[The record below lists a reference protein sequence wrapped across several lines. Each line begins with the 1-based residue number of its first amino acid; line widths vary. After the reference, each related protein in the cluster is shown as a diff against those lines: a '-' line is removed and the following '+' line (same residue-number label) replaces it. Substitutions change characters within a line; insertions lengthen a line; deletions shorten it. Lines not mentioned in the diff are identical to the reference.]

1 LFVVLEDRF
10 MTARA
15 SRLLL
20 FLFLTAASV
29 LPAAAQTTLGRVVGV
44 VRDDSGAILPGANVV
59 LESRATGAAIDT
71 ISQSDGAFI
80 FPQVRPGYYT
90 VKIDLTGFKPVTYNE
105 VKVDPGQEYSLT
117 AKLAVGGLNEAI
129 QVTAGVDLVHTTTP
143 EVTTTVRQEQIL
155 ELPLNARNPIEL
167 IRLQAGVPGMAA
179 RNSTAIN
186 GGRPTWTQTTQD
198 GINIQDNYIRTNSLD
213 FVPNRPTSDIVGE
226 FTIVTNTQGVDA
238 AGGAS
243 QVRMITPSGTNELH
257 GSVYEFNRHS
267 KFSANSWF
275 NNRDKLEKPYLN
287 RNQWGGRAGGP
298 IVRGKLFFFGYYE
311 KFSQKN
317 EATPNDIIPATD
329 DYLQGVFRY
338 RSPTGPNDVRSV
350 NLLQLS
356 GLRLD
361 TAVQQRISS
370 LMRPASSVNNQD
382 VGDGLNRAGFRF
394 NQEDITTRHYVGGR
408 FDYNLSA
415 AHQFEGTFT
424 RLSDV
429 DDRTDLDTIHEK
441 PLVFTSSVTR
451 FFVGAWRWTATSRL
465 QNELRAGGNLA
476 PVAFESTEDFGDT
489 IFNMPG
495 VNGTTTAALTNPIA
509 TFQPQG
515 RDTRTYQ
522 FIDTATFVTGDH
534 TLQFGGSLQQVKVEP
549 YNFASRFPTVTFGFS
564 AAAPA
569 AVQLT
574 ATQFP
579 GGISANDL
587 ATANAHLAYVAGI
600 VSSLAQTFQVQDR
613 TSGFVGGIPDERNFT
628 FNNTNVYLQ
637 DNWRV
642 KPGLTIRGGL
652 KWEYFSPLR
661 EDANLLLLPTQAS
674 GQSTLDALL
683 NPAGTVDFVNG
694 GMYRGDRNNFGPT
707 IGFAWDPSKNGRT
720 AVRGAYTLAFVNED
734 TITVARN
741 AAIGNSGLSTAVT
754 LANQYAPLA
763 GGAPVIPTPAFIVPR
778 SYAQQLGLSLTSA
791 AFGIDSEIKQPRVH
805 QFNLSVEREIGFDM
819 AVEARYVGTLGR
831 GIWRGV
837 DYNQVS
843 SQGAFL
849 EDFVRARSNGFLALA
864 AGQGFNPAFNAALAG
879 SQPLSYITQFG
890 GGNLANATVRSNI
903 QTGQAGALADFYLSS
918 SGAAVAATARQAFYG
933 NPGIYAADAVVNG
946 GSTDYHA
953 LQIETRRRF
962 KNGVFWQANY
972 TFSKNLSDSNG
983 TQQARFEPFI
993 DNARP
998 GIERTRSEFHVTHVL
1013 NANAIWELPFG
1024 EGHRFMD
1031 RGGLANAL
1039 AGGWQI
1045 SGIAHWQSGIP
1056 FSILAARGTFNRTG
1070 RSAGNMAVTDLTRDE
1085 IQALIGIFKQPD
1097 GRVFFIDPKV
1107 IDPATGR
1114 AVGTDTLGNGSTF
1127 AGQVFF
1133 NPAAGQIG
1141 TLQRLSLDSPGIFQ
1155 LDLSLSKRQRIGGRY
1170 SAEFKIEAFNV
1181 FNSPIFDFADTDIN
1195 STSFGRVTQ
1204 LEPNSTGSRVLQL
1217 ALKFNF

>member
-1 LFVVLEDRF
+1 

-15 SRLLL
+15 SRLLQFV
-20 FLFLTAASV
+20 FLSSFLAAATAA
-29 LPAAAQTTLGRVVGV
+29 PALAQSTLGRVVGI
-44 VRDDSGAILPGANVV
+44 VRDGSGAVMPGASVV
-59 LESRATGAAIDT
+59 LESRATGAVIET
-71 ISQSDGAFI
+71 TSQADGAFI

-90 VKIDLTGFKPVTYNE
+90 VKIDLTGFKPVTYND
-105 VKVDPGQEYSLT
+105 VKVDPGQEYSL
-117 AKLAVGGLNEAI
+117 AAALEIGGLSEAV

-143 EVTTTVRQEQIL
+143 EVTNTVRQEQIL

-198 GINIQDNYIRTNSLD
+198 GINIQDNFIRTNSLD

-243 QVRMITPSGTNELH
+243 QVRMITPSGSNELH
-257 GSVYEFNRHS
+257 GSIYEFNRHS
-267 KFSANSWF
+267 KLSANSWF
-275 NNRDKLEKPYLN
+275 NNRDKLPKPYLN

-298 IVRGKLFFFGYYE
+298 ILKGKLFYFGYYE

-317 EATPNDIIPATD
+317 EATPNNLIPSTE
-329 DYLQGVFRY
+329 DYMQGAFRY
-338 RSPTGPNDVRSV
+338 RSPGSTDVRSV

-361 TAVQQRISS
+361 PAVQSRISS
-370 LMRPASSVNNQD
+370 LFRPPSSVNNQD
-382 VGDGLNRAGFRF
+382 VGDGLNRGGYRF

-408 FDYNLSA
+408 IDYNASA

-441 PLVFTSSVTR
+441 PLVFTSSVTK
-451 FFVGAWRWTATSRL
+451 FFVGAWRWTATGRL
-465 QNELRAGGNLA
+465 QNEVRAGGNLA

-489 IFNMPG
+489 IFNMP
-495 VNGTTTAALTNPIA
+495 NASGTTTAALTNPIA

-522 FIDTATFVTGDH
+522 FIDTATYVTGDH
-534 TLQFGGSLQQVKVEP
+534 TLQFGGSYQRVKVNP
-549 YNFASRFPTVTFGFS
+549 YNYANRFPTITFGFS
-564 AAAPA
+564 AAAPPG
-569 AVQLT
+569 VQLGQ
-574 ATQFP
+574 AQFP
-579 GGISANDL
+579 GGISTNDL

-600 VSSLAQTFQVQDR
+600 VSQVAQTFQVKDA
-613 TSGFVGGIPDERNFT
+613 TSGFVGGYPDDRNFT
-628 FNNTNVYLQ
+628 FNNSNVYIQ
-637 DNWRV
+637 DNWRA
-642 KPGLTIRGGL
+642 KPGLTIRGGI

-661 EDANLLLLPTQAS
+661 EDNNLLLLPVQAS
-674 GQSTLDALL
+674 GQSTVDALL
-683 NPAGTVDFVNG
+683 NPAGTVDFVNN
-694 GMYRGDRNNFGPT
+694 GMYGGDKNNFGPT

-720 AVRGAYTLAFVNED
+720 AVRGAYTMTFVNED

-741 AAIGNSGLSTAVT
+741 AAIGNSGLSTAAALT
-754 LANQYAPLA
+754 NQYAAL
-763 GGAPVIPTPAFIVPR
+763 GNGAPVIPTPAFIVPR
-778 SYAQQLGLSLTSA
+778 TYAQQLGVSLTSA
-791 AFGIDSEIKQPRVH
+791 AFGIDSEIRQPKVH

-843 SQGAFL
+843 SEGPYLDDFL
-849 EDFVRARSNGFLALA
+849 RARQNGFLALA
-864 AGQGFNPAFNAALAG
+864 ATREFNPAYNPAIAG

-890 GGNLANATVRSNI
+890 GGSLTNATVRNNI
-903 QTGQAGALADFYLSS
+903 QTGQAGALADFYLSGA
-918 SGAAVAATARQAFYG
+918 GAAVASQARTAFYG
-933 NPGIYAADAVVNG
+933 NSGIYAADNIING
-946 GSTDYHA
+946 ASTDYHA

-962 KNGVFWQANY
+962 KNGIFWQANY
-972 TFSKNLSDSNG
+972 TFAKSLSDSTG
-983 TQQARFEPFI
+983 TAQSRFEPFI

-998 GIERTRSEFHVTHVL
+998 GIERTRSEFHITHVL

-1024 EGHRFMD
+1024 EGRRYLD
-1031 RGGLANAL
+1031 QGGVLNAL
-1039 AGGWQI
+1039 VGGWQL
-1045 SGIAHWQSGIP
+1045 SGIAHWQSGVP

-1070 RSAGNMAVTDLTRDE
+1070 RSAGNMAVTDLTREDV
-1085 IQALIGIFKQPD
+1085 QALIGIYKQPD
-1097 GRVFFIDPKV
+1097 GRVYFIDPKV

-1114 AVGTDTLGNGSTF
+1114 GVGTDSLGNVATF
-1127 AGQVFF
+1127 PGQVFF
-1133 NPAAGQIG
+1133 NPAAGEIG
-1141 TLQRLSLDSPGIFQ
+1141 TLQRLSLDAPSIFQ
-1155 LDLSLSKRQRIGGRY
+1155 LDLSLAKRHKFGSRY
-1170 SAEFKIEAFNV
+1170 SAEFKMEAFNL
-1181 FNSPIFDFADTDIN
+1181 FNSPIFDYVDTDIN
-1195 STSFGRVTQ
+1195 STTFGRVTQ
-1204 LEPNSTGSRVLQL
+1204 LEPNSTGSRVIQL
-1217 ALKFNF
+1217 AVKFNF